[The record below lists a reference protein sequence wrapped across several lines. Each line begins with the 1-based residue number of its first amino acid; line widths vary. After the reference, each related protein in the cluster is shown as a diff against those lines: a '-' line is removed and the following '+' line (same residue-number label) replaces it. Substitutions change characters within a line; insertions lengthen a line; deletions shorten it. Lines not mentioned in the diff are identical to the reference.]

1 MSNRVENSK
10 QLKAEINRLQALSIE
25 QEKIIIEDFEAIQQQ
40 FSPSNL
46 ISASINSLLEGN
58 DKEEGFLSKAM
69 IFIISLISRK
79 TIFKNSTGIVGTI
92 LSSGFE
98 LVISKIISS
107 KSDKIKEFFMNFFSK
122 KEKPQGEEVE
132 EKDDF
137 SE

>member
-10 QLKAEINRLQALSIE
+10 QLKAEINRLQLLSIE

-58 DKEEGFLSKAM
+58 DKEEGFLSKAL
-69 IFIISLISRK
+69 IFIINLISRK
-79 TIFKNSTGIVGTI
+79 TIFKNSTGIVGTM

-122 KEKPQGEEVE
+122 KEKPQGEEVD
-132 EKDDF
+132 EKNDF

>member
-10 QLKAEINRLQALSIE
+10 QLKAEINRLQLLSIE
-25 QEKIIIEDFEAIQQQ
+25 QEKVIVEDFEAIQQQ

-58 DKEEGFLSKAM
+58 DKDEGFLSKAL
-69 IFIISLISRK
+69 IFIINLISRK
-79 TIFKNSTGIVGTI
+79 TIFKNSTGIVGTM

-122 KEKPQGEEVE
+122 KEKPQGEEVD
-132 EKDDF
+132 EKNDF

>member
-10 QLKAEINRLQALSIE
+10 QLKAEINRLQLLSIE
-25 QEKIIIEDFEAIQQQ
+25 QEKVIVEDFEAIQQQ

-58 DKEEGFLSKAM
+58 DKEEGFLSKAL
-69 IFIISLISRK
+69 IFIINLISRK
-79 TIFKNSTGIVGTI
+79 TIFKNSTGIVGTM

-122 KEKPQGEEVE
+122 KEKPQGEEVN
-132 EKDDF
+132 EKNDF